1 MELKAL
7 AVSQY
12 TEVPSNSQN
21 VQKLKH
27 VSRNLN
33 KKEMP
38 KRARVIYDLFRYLVK
53 DYLTLAITM
62 VLLVTFWRTINTL
75 EILYDYAQRYR
86 KGGAS
91 FMLEYKLKDVSL
103 QKRLFLEFRNLLRDF
118 IVLFIFILTL
128 LMLHRAK
135 SVIKRIKGVS
145 MKKKERK
152 ELQTVEYFKKFQM
165 LRRVSKGVEESSQA
179 ALDDKKPKKR
189 IVNLNKN
196 VMSIA
201 LPYLSHDEL
210 LRAE

>member
-1 MELKAL
+1 
-7 AVSQY
+7 
-12 TEVPSNSQN
+12 
-21 VQKLKH
+21 
-27 VSRNLN
+27 
-33 KKEMP
+33 MP
-38 KRARVIYDLFRYLVK
+38 KRARVIYDLFRYLIK

-62 VLLVTFWRTINTL
+62 ILLVTFWRTINTL

-103 QKRLFLEFRNLLRDF
+103 QKRLFLEFRHLLRDF

-165 LRRVSKGVEESSQA
+165 LRRVSKKVDESQA
-179 ALDDKKPKKR
+179 LDEKKPKKR

>member
-53 DYLTLAITM
+53 DYLTLAITL

-86 KGGAS
+86 KGGVS

-165 LRRVSKGVEESSQA
+165 LRRVSKKVEESQA
-179 ALDDKKPKKR
+179 FDEKKPKKR

>member
-1 MELKAL
+1 M
-7 AVSQY
+7 SQY

-21 VQKLKH
+21 VQRLKH

-38 KRARVIYDLFRYLVK
+38 KRARVIYDLFRYLIK

-62 VLLVTFWRTINTL
+62 ILLVTFWRTINTL

-103 QKRLFLEFRNLLRDF
+103 QKRLFLEFRHLLRDF

-165 LRRVSKGVEESSQA
+165 LRRVSKKVDESQA
-179 ALDDKKPKKR
+179 LDEKKPKKR

-201 LPYLSHDEL
+201 LPYLSHNEL